1 MPKYKDY
8 ILPTISLFFKSKN
21 DIDIFIEDSNDEEFY
36 KALFNRL
43 LCNSKIAKIISCRCK
58 TELVK
63 ACESDQIDRKRKR
76 IYIVDGDLDLI
87 FNNNRNDL
95 KYFYSLDKYC
105 IENYL
110 IDEISLIE
118 ILHDIVILDKVQIE
132 KQLGFNNWLKNISH
146 PLIELFLHYSLT
158 HQFKTGSKTVA
169 NGVGKYCHQV
179 KNITVLNTLKIE
191 EEIEKLRSEIISLKG
206 QEIYDELIY
215 ERRQNWPSN
224 ITTLLTIVSGK
235 DFLLPLLS
243 FRFKKIKGKETYNLK
258 YEALRM
264 RLAKT
269 CNMIAFDDLKR
280 KIISA

>member
-21 DIDIFIEDSNDEEFY
+21 DIDIFIEDTNDEEFY

-43 LCNSKIAKIISCRCK
+43 VGNSKITKIFSCRCK

-63 ACESDQIDRKRKR
+63 ACENDQVDRNRKR
-76 IYIVDGDLDLI
+76 IYIADGDLDLI
-87 FNNNRNDL
+87 FSNNRKDL
-95 KYFYSLDKYC
+95 KYFYSLEKYC

-110 IDEISLIE
+110 IDEDAIIE
-118 ILHDIVILDKVQIE
+118 VLHDIVILDKELIK

-158 HQFKTGSKTVA
+158 HQFKTGTKTVA
-169 NGVGKYCHQV
+169 NGAGTYCKQV
-179 KNITVLNTLKIE
+179 KNITVLNILRVE
-191 EEIEKLRSEIISLKG
+191 EEIEKSRSEIISLKG

-224 ITTLLTIVSGK
+224 ITTLSTIVSGK

-264 RLAKT
+264 RMAKT
-269 CNMIAFDDLKR
+269 CNISAFDDLKR